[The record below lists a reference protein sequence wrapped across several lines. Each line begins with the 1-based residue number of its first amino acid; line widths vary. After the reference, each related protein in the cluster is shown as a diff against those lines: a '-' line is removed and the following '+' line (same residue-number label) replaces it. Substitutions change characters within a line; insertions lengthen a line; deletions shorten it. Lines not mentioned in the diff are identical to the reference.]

1 MIRTIWQVLLGQ
13 LFRGSFLQSIIFYGS
28 YAACRVLDLLFL
40 PPKIGFF
47 LIDFAQVTSESCS
60 VLVLLNEARDV
71 P

>member
-1 MIRTIWQVLLGQ
+1 MIRTIWQVLLGP

-28 YAACRVLDLLFL
+28 CAACRVLGLLFT
-40 PPKIGFF
+40 PKNMLF
-47 LIDFAQVTSESCS
+47 LIDFVQVTSESCS